1 MKAGIGGKMV
11 GFFVPLACPVCAG
24 AVPGPAGE
32 LCAACAETVRELPLP
47 RCRQCGGAADSALEV
62 CGECLRIGSRP
73 WRHAVSVFPY
83 GGTVRDLVHRLKY
96 GDQPYLARFL
106 GRRMAAAWETH
117 GTGVPEMIVPVPL
130 HWWRRLRR
138 GYNQAALLA
147 EEVGVHLETP
157 VVPALV
163 RTRATCRQALLDIDR
178 RQANVKGVFA
188 PRPRWPVRG
197 RHVLLVDDVLTTGH
211 TLGEA
216 AGTLLAAGAL
226 AVSVLSTARG

>member
-1 MKAGIGGKMV
+1 MIGKIGRMAV
-11 GFFVPLACPVCAG
+11 GFFVPDACPVCAR
-24 AVPGPAGE
+24 AVPGPTGE
-32 LCAACAETVRELPLP
+32 VCPACAAALRELPRP
-47 RCRQCGGAADSALEV
+47 RCNQCGGAADSALDA
-62 CGECLRIGSRP
+62 CGECLCIGARP
-73 WRHAVSVFPY
+73 WRHAVSVFAY
-83 GGTVRDLVHRLKY
+83 GGSVRDLVHRLKY

-106 GRRMAAAWETH
+106 GRCMARAWEEH
-117 GTGVPEMIVPVPL
+117 GTGVPEILVPVPL

-147 EEVGVHLETP
+147 EEVA
-157 VVPALV
+157 PALGV
-163 RTRATCRQALLDIDR
+163 PVLPALARTRGTRRQALLDIGQ

-197 RHVLLVDDVLTTGH
+197 RHVLLLDDVLTTGH

-226 AVSVLSTARG
+226 AVSVLTAARG

>member
-1 MKAGIGGKMV
+1 MLGRIGGMAV
-11 GFFVPLACPVCAG
+11 GFFVPEACPVCAG
-24 AVPGPAGE
+24 AAPGPDGE
-32 LCAACAETVRELPLP
+32 LCAACAEGLRELPRP
-47 RCRQCGGAADSALEV
+47 RCGRCGGAADSALDA
-62 CGECLRIGSRP
+62 CGECLRLGPRP

-106 GRRMAAAWETH
+106 GRRMVRAWEEH
-117 GTGVPEMIVPVPL
+117 GTGVPEIVVPVPL

-138 GYNQAALLA
+138 GYNQTALLA
-147 EEVGVHLETP
+147 DEVGAGLGIP
-157 VVPALV
+157 VLPALV
-163 RTRATCRQALLDIDR
+163 RTRATRRQALLDIDR
-178 RQANVKGVFA
+178 RQANVRGVFA

-226 AVSVLSTARG
+226 AVSVLTTARG